1 MAKKKK
7 GQRGRV
13 AKEPAKLKG
22 QMEEKTQKAEG
33 NPFQSPPSLMP
44 LTNRHLTR
52 RELQEKNLKQRQK
65 RWKPLEWR
73 TKPAF
78 WNK

>member
-1 MAKKKK
+1 MLREPRSCKLHGMAKKKK

-33 NPFQSPPSLMP
+33 NPF
-44 LTNRHLTR
+44 
-52 RELQEKNLKQRQK
+52 
-65 RWKPLEWR
+65 
-73 TKPAF
+73 
-78 WNK
+78 